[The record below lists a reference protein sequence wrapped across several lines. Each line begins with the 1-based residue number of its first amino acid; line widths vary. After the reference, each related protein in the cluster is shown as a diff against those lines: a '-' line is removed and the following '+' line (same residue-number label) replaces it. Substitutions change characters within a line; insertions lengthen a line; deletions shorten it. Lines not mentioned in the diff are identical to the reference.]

1 MQYRQF
7 SISIIVFLGRAGP
20 RIVGAGHY
28 LSVTGGGGDL
38 NDFSSDN
45 GCCVHPDGIICDG
58 ADAMRVAVRREIK
71 YGSDWIKVRAAACI
85 RMPCTGPA

>member
-1 MQYRQF
+1 MTAH
-7 SISIIVFLGRAGP
+7 AGP

-58 ADAMRVAVRREIK
+58 ADAMRLAVRREIK
-71 YGSDWIKVRAAACI
+71 YGSDWIKVRVAAC
-85 RMPCTGPA
+85 RASTLPPPKSRNTGPVYAAES